1 MRPRLRDHAWLVV
14 LVVTAGLGATGHGAG
29 AAATLVDA
37 VKNGDR
43 AAVRTLLKSRSDVN
57 LAEPD
62 GTTALHWA
70 VRADDEETVRLLLR
84 AGANTKVANRYGV
97 SPIMLAA
104 NNANPVILDALLK
117 AGADPNATAGE
128 AGETALMVAARNGRP
143 EALRVLLAHGA
154 NVNGKG
160 FLGETALMWAAAHDQ
175 APAVR
180 LLIEGGAEVNG
191 RSVLSPFPKLVF
203 PGMGLNEITFPTGGW
218 TPLMYAARQGTL
230 GAAQA
235 LVDAKADVNLTAP
248 DGATALVLA
257 IINAHYDVAQ
267 ILLDKGADPNLADE
281 TGMAA
286 LYAAVDM
293 NTLAWTHGRPGPA
306 PSGRLD
312 SVDIIRSLLDHGAD
326 PNATLTTPTARRHH
340 NDAPGFLGAGTTPL
354 MRAASAGDAAAVR
367 LLLARGANP
376 ALVQKNR
383 TTPLMLASGLGWNAN
398 PDVPAGR
405 GAEAELLETVKIFL
419 TGAAATAG
427 VDAVNENGDTALHG
441 AAASGADA
449 IVQLLVENGAALNV
463 VNKRGRTPLDVAL
476 EKTRTGET
484 LHPATG
490 ALIRKL
496 GGTPAP
502 ATAGRPAPA
511 TAKPA
516 AAEAVVSR
524 KLTIWDGVYKAEQ
537 AERGKAV
544 FQTHCSTCHASDLTG
559 SSAPALVGEGFTKP
573 RDFTNLNQLFTQ
585 IRTRMPQNAPASL
598 TDAAYLD
605 AMTYILQGNRFPAGG
620 EELRAN
626 AASLEG
632 IVMITNKDGLDAEEI
647 PAGSLV
653 QLVGCLEGADKAWT
667 LTQATKP
674 LRVGSPAASKGD
686 ERQKIEAAPFGSGSF
701 RLLGI
706 LDPVHKGHK
715 VETKGLLIKDPGG
728 DRINVVMVET
738 IGASCAP

>member
-1 MRPRLRDHAWLVV
+1 MGARRRDHAWLVA
-14 LVVTAGLGATGHGAG
+14 LVAVAGLGSTGHGAG
-29 AAATLVDA
+29 SATLVDA

-43 AAVRTLLKSRSDVN
+43 ATVRALLKSRDEVN
-57 LAEPD
+57 RAEPD

-84 AGANTKVANRYGV
+84 AGANAKVANRYGI
-97 SPIMLAA
+97 SPLVLAA
-104 NNANPVILDALLK
+104 SNGNPVILDALLK
-117 AGADPNATAGE
+117 AGADPNAAVGD
-128 AGETALMVAARNGRP
+128 AGETVLMQAARNGRP

-160 FLGETALMWAAAHDQ
+160 FLGETALMWAAGHDQ
-175 APAVR
+175 AAAVQ
-180 LLIEGGAEVNG
+180 LLVEAGAELNG
-191 RSVLSPFPKLVF
+191 QSVLSPFPKLVF
-203 PGMGLNEITFPTGGW
+203 PGMGLNEIEFPTGGW
-218 TPLMYAARQGTL
+218 TPLMYAARQGAL
-230 GAAQA
+230 RAAQA

-267 ILLDKGADPNLADE
+267 VLLDRGANPNLADE

-312 SVDIIRSLLDHGAD
+312 SLDIIRSLLDHGAD
-326 PNATLTTPTARRHH
+326 PNATLKTPIARRHH

-354 MRAASAGDAAAVR
+354 MRAASAGDAATVR
-367 LLLARGANP
+367 LLLARGASP

-383 TTPLMLASGLGWNAN
+383 TTSLMLAAGLGWNPN

-405 GAEAELLETVKIFL
+405 GAEADLLETVKIFL
-419 TGAAATAG
+419 AGATANS

-449 IVQLLVENGAALNV
+449 IVRLLVENGAPLNV

-490 ALIRKL
+490 ALIRQL
-496 GGTPAP
+496 GGTPA
-502 ATAGRPAPA
+502 AASAAPA
-511 TAKPA
+511 AAKPA
-516 AAEAVVSR
+516 ATAAVEATVSR
-524 KLTIWDGVYKAEQ
+524 KLTIWDGVYKADQ
-537 AERGKAV
+537 AERGKGV

-559 SSAPALVGEGFTKP
+559 NSAPALVGEGFTKP
-573 RDFTNLNQLFTQ
+573 RDFTNLSQLFTQ

-605 AMTYILQGNRFPAGG
+605 VMTYILQGNRFPAGG

-632 IVMITNKDGLDAEEI
+632 IVMITNKEGLDAEEI

-653 QLVGCLEGADKAWT
+653 QIVGCLEGADRAWT
-667 LTQATKP
+667 LTRATKP
-674 LRVGSPAASKGD
+674 ARVGSPDASKGD
-686 ERQKIEAAPFGSGSF
+686 ERQKVEAAPFGSGTF
-701 RLLGI
+701 GLLGI
-706 LDPVHKGHK
+706 LNPVHKGYK
-715 VETKGLLIKDPGG
+715 VETKGLLIKNPAG

-738 IGASCAP
+738 IGESCAP